1 MKLELNYKKNIC
13 LAVFFFFV
21 ERRVF
26 NTLKS
31 TPAVLNYLENHFGI
45 TMNKDFENG

>member
-1 MKLELNYKKNIC
+1 MNLSKGKRITR
-13 LAVFFFFV
+13 FFFFV

-31 TPAVLNYLENHFGI
+31 TPAVLDYLENKFGI
-45 TMNKDFENG
+45 TMTKDFENG